1 MRTPA
6 AESFRFRAA
15 MKLKIFLV
23 LALVLSDDFIPVSFS
38 ELKFT

>member
-1 MRTPA
+1 
-6 AESFRFRAA
+6 